1 MRTPVA
7 GATNQHQIKSQATR
21 ERLLAAAMALVHDKG
36 YGEFSIHAVARAAGM
51 TSGAV
56 QHHFPSRAV
65 LMLDV
70 LQRLLADLEQ
80 GPDFWPPLHWSL
92 KRRADH
98 FVRQAWTQ
106 LYGQPRFQ
114 AAWSAYMAIC
124 GDETMVA
131 YVREERGRVGER
143 LQARLAEVFPE
154 MCSGRHGG
162 ARAQLVMSTLRGL
175 GLVRPFADERLIAPQ
190 LAVLSQFIQSF
201 TQPQEESES

>member
-1 MRTPVA
+1 MRPPDSTA
-7 GATNQHQIKSQATR
+7 NQHQIRSQATR
-21 ERLLAAAMALVHDKG
+21 DRLLAAAMALVHDKG

-80 GPDFWPPLHWSL
+80 GTDFWPPSHWSL

-114 AAWSAYMAIC
+114 AAWSAYLAVR
-124 GDETMVA
+124 GDEAMVA
-131 YVREERGRVGER
+131 HVRAERGRLGER
-143 LQARLAEVFPE
+143 LQARMAQVFPE
-154 MCSGRHGG
+154 MCGGRHGG
-162 ARAQLVMSTLRGL
+162 ARAQLVMSALRGL
-175 GLVRPFADERLIAPQ
+175 GLVHPFADERLIAPQ
-190 LAVLSQFIQSF
+190 LAALSQYIQSF
-201 TQPQEESES
+201 TTPHQETDP